1 MLGLDAQG
9 ISVKLYFFFLQ
20 MDGWISRVCLI
31 KDKSG
36 EWLEKKESAN
46 WRFYMC
52 TVPICGWAVKL
63 VMNLIQSII
72 CDVIVGGFRFDFF

>member
-1 MLGLDAQG
+1 
-9 ISVKLYFFFLQ
+9 

-72 CDVIVGGFRFDFF
+72 CDVIVGGFRFDFFLVCFIYVRDSD